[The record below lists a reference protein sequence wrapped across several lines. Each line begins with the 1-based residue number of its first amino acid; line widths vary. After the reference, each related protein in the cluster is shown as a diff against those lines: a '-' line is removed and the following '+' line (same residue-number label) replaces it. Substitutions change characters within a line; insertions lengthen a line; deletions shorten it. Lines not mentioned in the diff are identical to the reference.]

1 MDCFV
6 YNSRW
11 TDPDESGMVV
21 IELQMLSG
29 YVQEESN
36 AALLARLA
44 SLGVKKVENKDKSLI
59 FYIDQVGKILRYP
72 LPNLAL
78 TVQILYNLKIYS
90 HKIKNFKSVFYC
102 YVHQLTNQNTT
113 FTHFLED

>member
-1 MDCFV
+1 MYCFV

-21 IELQMLSG
+21 IEIQMLSG

-44 SLGVKKVENKDKSLI
+44 SLGVKKVENKDKSLV
-59 FYIDQVGKILRYP
+59 FYIDQVCKILHWP
-72 LPNLAL
+72 QPKSPL
-78 TVQILYNLKIYS
+78 TVQILFNLKIYS
-90 HKIKNFKSVFYC
+90 HKTKNF
-102 YVHQLTNQNTT
+102 
-113 FTHFLED
+113 

>member
-1 MDCFV
+1 MYCFV

-44 SLGVKKVENKDKSLI
+44 GLGVKKVENKDKSLI
-59 FYIDQVGKILRYP
+59 FYIDQVIKILHYP
-72 LPNLAL
+72 LRKSAL
-78 TVQILYNLKIYS
+78 TVQILFNSKLYS
-90 HKIKNFKSVFYC
+90 QKTKNFKSVFRC
-102 YVHQLTNQNTT
+102 YIHQLTYKNTT
-113 FTHFLED
+113 FTHYLKD

>member
-1 MDCFV
+1 M

-21 IELQMLSG
+21 IELQMLTG

-44 SLGVKKVENKDKSLI
+44 SLGVKKVENKDKSLV
-59 FYIDQVGKILRYP
+59 FYIDQVGNGRTLIICDVTSQNQAFVDKIR
-72 LPNLAL
+72 
-78 TVQILYNLKIYS
+78 
-90 HKIKNFKSVFYC
+90 C
-102 YVHQLTNQNTT
+102 YDIV
-113 FTHFLED
+113 